1 MYAGENL
8 EGFLQVST
16 IFESLKVKIDAQNP
30 LKSTDF
36 TGSFKGGNPSILTLS
51 HSEMV
56 ET

>member
-36 TGSFKGGNPSILTLS
+36 TGSFKGGNLSILTLS
-51 HSEMV
+51 GSKMI